1 MRESKKESI
10 INEKEAAV
18 KKNEEVKPEKKN
30 EEKAAEKKEKKKQKK
45 KKQKPKKQK
54 KEKNINKKKKK
65 KKKKPTS
72 RQHEIKVAGTI
83 LVSLLGAMLLYFI
96 YFEVKGKDD
105 VLSSKYNTRQQNM
118 AQLIRKGDIV
128 TSDGVVVATTQTR
141 EDGTEVRAYPYT
153 NWYAH
158 TVGYSVL
165 GGYGLEDTQKLN
177 LLTSHVD
184 F

>member
-18 KKNEEVKPEKKN
+18 KKNEEVKQEKKN
-30 EEKAAEKKEKKKQKK
+30 EETAAEKQEQKPEIKKEEAKQEPKAQKK
-45 KKQKPKKQK
+45 VKNTTKKRAK
-54 KEKNINKKKKK
+54 KE
-65 KKKKPTS
+65 KKPTS
-72 RQHEIKVAGTI
+72 RQHEIKVAGAI

-96 YFEVKGKDD
+96 YFEVKGKDA

-165 GGYGLEDTQKLN
+165 GG
-177 LLTSHVD
+177 
-184 F
+184 

>member
-30 EEKAAEKKEKKKQKK
+30 EETAVEKQEQKPEIKKEEVKQEQKPEIKKEEVKQEPKAQKKVKNTTKKQV
-45 KKQKPKKQK
+45 K
-54 KEKNINKKKKK
+54 KE
-65 KKKKPTS
+65 KKPTS

-96 YFEVKGKDD
+96 YFEVKGKDA

-153 NWYAH
+153 NW
-158 TVGYSVL
+158 
-165 GGYGLEDTQKLN
+165 
-177 LLTSHVD
+177 
-184 F
+184 

>member
-30 EEKAAEKKEKKKQKK
+30 EEAAAEKQEQNTTKKREKKEK
-45 KKQKPKKQK
+45 
-54 KEKNINKKKKK
+54 N
-65 KKKKPTS
+65 PTS
-72 RQHEIKVAGTI
+72 RQHEIYVAGAF

-141 EDGTEVRAYPYT
+141 EDGTEMRAYPYT

-158 TVGYSVL
+158 TVGYSVPVS
-165 GGYGLEDTQKLN
+165 YTH
-177 LLTSHVD
+177 LTLPTTPYV
-184 F
+184 